1 MWAAFFYK
9 LYMELSYAIILFVA
23 SAIVVAIVGT
33 YLTKTADQLADLT
46 GLGEAMFGAVFL
58 GGVTS
63 LPGIVTSVVAAFNG
77 HPELAVS
84 NAIGG
89 IAAQTLFL
97 SIADITYRKI
107 NLEHAAASFT
117 NLMQGVLLI
126 GLMAFVLIGMAGP
139 ELSVF
144 NIHPFSLLIIAGYIL
159 GSRLISKAKEQPM
172 WSPKI
177 TMATVSDLPDK
188 QNVRLSLRKVTL
200 RFVVSAIIVGA
211 AGFTIAKTG
220 ILISAQTGLSESLV
234 GVLFTAVATSFPE
247 LIVAVSAVKRG
258 ALTLSV
264 GNIIGGNSFDVLFIA
279 FADMAYAEGSILHA
293 ITQNQVF
300 IMAMTMFM
308 TSILIL
314 GLLHREKKG
323 FGKIGWESLTIIII
337 YLLGNLVLFFST

>member
-1 MWAAFFYK
+1 
-9 LYMELSYAIILFVA
+9 MELSFAIILFVF
-23 SAIVVAIVGT
+23 SAIVIAIVGT
-33 YLTKTADQLADLT
+33 FLTKTADQLADLT

-63 LPGIVTSVVAAFNG
+63 MPGIVTSVVAAFNG

-139 ELSVF
+139 KLSVL

-159 GSRLISKAKEQPM
+159 GSKLISKAKERPM
-172 WSPKI
+172 WNPKI
-177 TMATVSDLPDK
+177 TMDTVSDLPDRK
-188 QNVRLSLRKVTL
+188 NITLSLRKVTL
-200 RFVVSAIIVGA
+200 RFVISAIIVGI
-211 AGFTIAKTG
+211 AGFAIAKTG
-220 ILISAQTGLSESLV
+220 IIISAQTGLSESLV

-247 LIVAVSAVKRG
+247 LIVAISAVKRG

-279 FADMAYAEGSILHA
+279 FADLAYTEGSILHA

-300 IMAMTMFM
+300 IMAMTMLM

-323 FGKIGWESLTIIII
+323 FGQIGWESLTIIII
-337 YLLGNLVLFFST
+337 YLLGNLVLFLST

>member
-1 MWAAFFYK
+1 
-9 LYMELSYAIILFVA
+9 MELTVAIIFFVA
-23 SAIVVAIVGT
+23 SALLIALVGT

-63 LPGIVTSVVAAFNG
+63 LPGIVTSVVAAYNG

-97 SIADITYRKI
+97 SIADITYRKT
-107 NLEHAAASFT
+107 NLEHAAASFA

-126 GLMAFVLIGMAGP
+126 GLLAFVVIGMAGP

-144 NIHPFSLLIIAGYIL
+144 HIHPVSFAIIGVYIL
-159 GSRLISKAKEQPM
+159 GSKMISKAKDRPM
-172 WSPKI
+172 WNPRI
-177 TMATVSDLPDK
+177 TGATVSDAPDK
-188 QNVRLSLRKVTL
+188 KNIKLSLKKVML
-200 RFVVSAIIVGA
+200 KFILSALVVGI

-220 ILISAQTGLSESLV
+220 IVIADQTGLSENLV
-234 GVLFTAVATSFPE
+234 GVLFTAIATSFPE
-247 LIVAVSAVKRG
+247 LIVAITAVKRG

-279 FADMAYAEGSILHA
+279 FADIAYFNGSILHA

-300 IMAMTMFM
+300 IMAMTMLM
-308 TSILIL
+308 TSALIL
-314 GLLHREKKG
+314 GLLYREKEG
-323 FGKIGWESLTIIII
+323 FGKIGWESLAIIII
-337 YLLGNLVLFFST
+337 YFAGNAILFFYT

>member
-1 MWAAFFYK
+1 
-9 LYMELSYAIILFVA
+9 MELSFAILLFIVSALIVA
-23 SAIVVAIVGT
+23 TVGT
-33 YLTKTADQLADLT
+33 YLTKVADQLADLT

-63 LPGIVTSVVAAFNG
+63 LPGIVTSVVAAYNG

-84 NAIGG
+84 NAVGG
-89 IAAQTLFL
+89 IAAQTFFL
-97 SIADITYRKI
+97 SIADITYRKT

-126 GLMAFVLIGMAGP
+126 GLLAFVIIGMAGP
-139 ELSVF
+139 DLSVL
-144 NIHPFSLLIIAGYIL
+144 NIHPFSIFIIVGYVL
-159 GSRLISKAKEQPM
+159 GSKMISKAKDRPM

-177 TMATVSDLPDK
+177 TRATVSDAPDK
-188 QNVRLSLRKVTL
+188 ENVKLSLKKVVAK
-200 RFVVSAIIVGA
+200 FVLSAIVVGI
-211 AGFTIAKTG
+211 AGFAIAKTG
-220 ILISAQTGLSESLV
+220 IVIAAETGLSESFV

-247 LIVAVSAVKRG
+247 LIVAISAVKRG

-279 FADMAYAEGSILHA
+279 FADIAYGKGSILHA

-300 IMAMTMFM
+300 IMALTMLM

-314 GLLHREKKG
+314 GLLHREKEG
-323 FGKIGWESLTIIII
+323 FGKIGWESLSIIII
-337 YLLGNLVLFFST
+337 YFIGNGVLFFLT